1 MDLVGGES
9 TLVSVECGYADS
21 ESTRLTAFFV
31 TRNTHEENTL
41 TILPIIR
48 REKTRRCVRSEFSTT
63 LRDLNV
69 TQVLEKTL
77 WAVRN
82 DTFACIEDTWYRV
95 LPFRPVSTPLHCLQN
110 SIP

>member
-9 TLVSVECGYADS
+9 TLVSVECGLGNHEVDCLFCDS
-21 ESTRLTAFFV
+21 EHTRGKHPNDFAD
-31 TRNTHEENTL
+31 H
-41 TILPIIR
+41 PSG
-48 REKTRRCVRSEFSTT
+48 KTRRCVRSEFSTT